1 MGPRRLSRRGL
12 LLGGAGGAAAV
23 VAGGALVEYDV
34 LPGRSRAYTLLGL
47 KSDVAPIPDVAPGPR
62 VDGSFFSRARGVEV
76 GWRVA
81 YPPGTRTDAE
91 LPVVVALHAGHGTHE
106 TVFDGGLAM
115 DRFLALAVAD
125 GVPPFAIAAV
135 DGADGWRA
143 RPDGTGAG
151 AMVVGEFLPLLAGRG
166 LDVDRLG
173 YLGWSM
179 GGYGALLLGATS
191 GPQVRAVAAAS
202 PALVKGAQERAY
214 DVWRQRDAYAD
225 IPLRID
231 IGRGDS
237 FYRAV
242 MDYEDGLPEPP
253 AGSVTW
259 GSHTHAYWRSVAP
272 QQLRFLGEHL

>member
-1 MGPRRLSRRGL
+1 M
-12 LLGGAGGAAAV
+12 AAV
-23 VAGGALVEYDV
+23 AGAGALVEYDV

-47 KSDVAPIPDVAPGPR
+47 KDDVAPVPDTAGGPR
-62 VDGSFFSRARGVEV
+62 IDGRFTSEARGVEV
-76 GWRVA
+76 GWTVA
-81 YPPGTRTDAE
+81 YPPNTPTDAE
-91 LPVVVALHAGHGTHE
+91 LPVVVALHAGHGNHE

-115 DRFLALAVAD
+115 DRFLALAVAE
-125 GVPPFAIAAV
+125 GVPPFAIAAI

-151 AMVVGEFLPLLAGRG
+151 AMVVEEFLPLLADRG
-166 LDVDRLG
+166 LVVDRLG

-179 GGYGALLLGATS
+179 GGYGALLLGATT
-191 GPQVRAVAAAS
+191 GRRVRAVAATS
-202 PALVKGAQERAY
+202 PALAKGAQPAAY
-214 DVWRQRDAYAD
+214 DVWRQRGAYAG

-272 QQLRFLGEHL
+272 KQLRFLGEHL